1 MHDLLRPSVLRAINV
16 GMCATAV
23 LVLALVLAMQQG
35 EGIDGALP
43 ILLFL
48 LAVPIGWLIQFESVW
63 SVRFAGPS
71 HAATQFGIGDVT
83 SNVVGL
89 LYQLLLGTAVL
100 GQGSD
105 GSSSSEP
112 SLFWWLNGGLI
123 VAGLVIITV
132 AGYADAYLPP
142 FASAAQARCPTPAL
156 PS

>member
-123 VAGLVIITV
+123 VAGLTDPLGHFEITQSTKH
-132 AGYADAYLPP
+132 PE
-142 FASAAQARCPTPAL
+142 
-156 PS
+156 